1 MKKKMFFIDLDGTTL
16 RDDKTIPEENIRAIE
31 KVVDA
36 GHHVSIATGRALVS
50 AKMMAERLG
59 MLRKGC
65 FLISFNGA
73 IIYDLSDM
81 SRLRDL
87 RLPDEYAAYLCR
99 EAQKSH
105 LYIQAYNETKVL
117 APYLCPELLYY
128 SGRNVVDYEI
138 VPDLYQQKV
147 FHTPKVLMVSTEDPS
162 ALEKF
167 RQDHLSWQEGRCVS
181 FFSCPQY
188 LEYCPAEATK
198 AEGIAFF
205 EKRLGIAHEDT
216 VAVGDEDNDAA
227 MIRYAGTGVVMK
239 NGNEAVKPFAD
250 YITERDNNHGG
261 LAEVLCRYAG
271 VDVNLPQ

>member
-1 MKKKMFFIDLDGTTL
+1 MDKKMFFIDLDGTTL

-36 GHHVSIATGRALVS
+36 GHYVSIATGRALVS
-50 AKMMAERLG
+50 ARMMAERLG
-59 MLRKGC
+59 MMRKGC
-65 FLISFNGA
+65 FLICFNGS

-99 EAQKSH
+99 EAEKNH

-117 APYLCPELLYY
+117 APYLCDELLYY

-138 VPDLYQQKV
+138 IPDLYHREV
-147 FHTPKVLMVSTEDPS
+147 FHTPKVLMVSMNDPS
-162 ALEKF
+162 VLKKFQQEHLAWEK
-167 RQDHLSWQEGRCVS
+167 GKCVS

-198 AEGIAFF
+198 AAGIAFF
-205 EKRLGIAHEDT
+205 EKRLGIAHENT
-216 VAVGDEDNDAA
+216 IAVGDEDNDAA

-250 YITERDNNHGG
+250 YITARDNNHGG
-261 LAEVLCRYAG
+261 LAEVLYRFADMNEN
-271 VDVNLPQ
+271 VL